1 MKKIFALVL
10 AVLLVAASLT
20 VALAGTTPT
29 HSITITN
36 QNTSISI
43 NGKTYSAYKLFDST
57 KNGTAVAYTMRTSS
71 EFYSASLIA
80 ETAPTSGLPKLLREY
95 FDFVAIPGDSTK
107 VNVIPKSGF
116 NAAAARTFA
125 DDIQQY
131 LTGKTATAYA
141 TASGETAVIDLDG
154 ANAGLGYYIVTG
166 SAKAV
171 AGGNAADAEVVSAV
185 ILTNEDPNPVVAPK
199 ADAPGLKKEI
209 TKVTENNTVVPDAVL
224 DENGKAA
231 VAKIGSTVSYK
242 LTSKVPDL
250 TGYDDYT
257 FTFYDTL
264 SEGLDYVSGSFEL
277 KIGTATVSIN
287 PDINGRSFSL
297 TIPYDTLKNYTANTA
312 ITLTYDATVNSTALT
327 YDYENN
333 SASLEYSN
341 SPYDENTNHTPDQK
355 TYVIDLNLDVLKVK
369 KGDDNTK
376 LDGATFKLYRT
387 VGTGDSATTQYY
399 KWDTTNNKVTWV
411 TDASEADQFVT
422 GTDGKFTQQVRGLDK
437 GTYYLVET
445 AAPQGYNPLTAP
457 IPVVISV
464 NETTNQ
470 VTYTTTFDGE
480 AATMTNGTVSLS
492 TSAHTAA
499 QPVATGKI
507 ENSTGTELPSTGGI
521 GTTIFYVAG
530 SILVLAAVILL
541 VTKRRMN
548 ANDD

>member
-57 KNGTAVAYTMRTSS
+57 KNGTAVAYTMSTSS

-116 NAAAARTFA
+116 NAAAARKFA
-125 DDIQQY
+125 DGIQQY
-131 LTGKTATAYA
+131 LTGKTATASA

-297 TIPYDTLKNYTANTA
+297 TIPYDTLKSYTANTA

-327 YDYENN
+327 YNYENN

-341 SPYDENTNHTPDQK
+341 SPYDENTNRTPDQK

-492 TSAHTAA
+492 AATHTAA

-507 ENSTGTELPSTGGI
+507 QNSTGTELPSTGGI

>member
-36 QNTSISI
+36 TNTSISI

-57 KNGTAVAYTMRTSS
+57 KNGTAVAYTMSTSS

-80 ETAPTSGLPKLLREY
+80 ETAPTSGLPQLLRAY

-125 DDIQQY
+125 DGIQQY
-131 LTGKTATAYA
+131 LTGKTATASA

-171 AGGNAADAEVVSAV
+171 AGGNAATAEVVSAV

-277 KIGTATVSIN
+277 KIGTATVSID
-287 PDINGRSFSL
+287 PDIVGRSFSL
-297 TIPYDTLKNYTANTA
+297 TIPYNTLKNYTANTA

-341 SPYDENTNHTPDQK
+341 SPYDENTNRTPDQK

-422 GTDGKFTQQVRGLDK
+422 GTNGKFTQQVRGLDK

-492 TSAHTAA
+492 AATHTAA